1 MALTPSTMPP
11 LGMPL
16 PDATL
21 ADGNGSPFTLSALAG
36 QHGLL
41 VAFICNHCPYVK
53 HLNPVLAPLG
63 AILAE
68 EDVGMVAISSN
79 DPENYPDDA
88 PEAMVRHAEACGYTF
103 PYLFDATQEVARAFH
118 AACTPDFFLFDSELK
133 LFYRG
138 QFDASRPN
146 QGQPDGAELLAA
158 VAALVA
164 GEKPPLHQQPSV
176 GCNIKWRQD

>member
-21 ADGNGSPFTLSALAG
+21 ADGRGTPYTLSALAG

-41 VAFICNHCPYVK
+41 VAFICNHCPYVQ
-53 HLNPVLAPLG
+53 HLNGQLAPLG
-63 AILAE
+63 TILAE
-68 EDVGMVAISSN
+68 EGVGMVAISSN
-79 DPENYPDDA
+79 DPQAYPADA
-88 PEAMVRHAEACGYTF
+88 PAEMALQAEGLGYSF
-103 PYLFDATQEVARAFH
+103 PYLFDATQDVARAFH
-118 AACTPDFFLFDSELK
+118 AACTPDFFLFDSRLQ

-138 QFDASRPN
+138 QFDASRP
-146 QGQPDGAELLAA
+146 GKGKPDGADLLGA

-164 GEKPPLHQQPSV
+164 GEGAPAVQQPGI
-176 GCNIKWRQD
+176 GCNIKWRED

>member
-1 MALTPSTMPP
+1 MALTASIMLP
-11 LGMPL
+11 LGTPL

-21 ADGNGSPFTLSALAG
+21 ADGGGTPYTLPALAG

-41 VAFICNHCPYVK
+41 VAFICNHCPYVQ
-53 HLNPVLAPLG
+53 HLNRALAPLG

-79 DPENYPDDA
+79 DPLTYPADA
-88 PEAMVRHAEACGYTF
+88 PDAMLRHAKAEGYTF

-138 QFDASRPN
+138 QFDASRP
-146 QGQPDGAELLAA
+146 GKGEPDGADLLGA
-158 VAALVA
+158 VALLVA
-164 GEKPPLHQQPSV
+164 GGKPPQQQLPSV